1 MRRSNLPLKSFV
13 NPNSDQREAYMK
25 AWLKRLSLRA
35 THRKGLDLPMA
46 PPGPPPFLNASGLG
60 GRARQL
66 AAYQG
71 WVFAAVNAI
80 AQRVAG
86 LPLKL
91 YREGGAGPEVT
102 SHPALDLLAR
112 PNPLMTRRQLR
123 FTLVTHLELTG
134 MAFLLMADNA
144 LGRPAELW
152 PLLPSDL
159 IEIATGH
166 DTRQPITGFVFSGP
180 RGERLTYG
188 AHEIIYLRHPSPVS
202 LVYGASPIEAAAHA
216 FDIDLAVR
224 VYQRNF
230 FRNAAR
236 PEVVLQT
243 DQRLTEEEARRLLTR
258 WNQKH
263 QGLAH
268 VFEPTLLDNG
278 LKAQPLT
285 YSAKD
290 FEFMALASWTQDN
303 LLAAF
308 GVPAA
313 KLGLVKDV
321 NRANAQA
328 LDVTFNSEC
337 VRPRLDLIEDALN
350 AFLLPRYGNGLAL
363 RHDNPV
369 PGDRAQEHR
378 QAMERLDRGVLTV
391 NEVRAGLGLAP
402 VAWGDKPY
410 APPQAQPTPQAA
422 PGAAPV
428 DEPLPLSQP
437 TSAAPAPPIRDLLA
451 QAAPFL
457 RAHWPALEGR
467 FAGWSPAKVRYEL
480 KRKPQLLAGLIP
492 AGAPADQASCL
503 RTLLTDSLARGLS
516 LDQAFNHITSL

>member
-1 MRRSNLPLKSFV
+1 
-13 NPNSDQREAYMK
+13 MK
-25 AWLKRLSLRA
+25 AWLKRLSQLGAR
-35 THRKGLDLPMA
+35 RKGLDLPY
-46 PPGPPPFLNASGLG
+46 PPSPPPPFLGGSGFG
-60 GRARQL
+60 GRSRQL

-91 YREGGAGPEVT
+91 YSQEGAGPEVA

-134 MAFLLMADNA
+134 MAFLLMVDNA

-159 IEIATGH
+159 IEIAIGP

-180 RGERLTYG
+180 KGERLTYG
-188 AHEIIYLRHPSPVS
+188 SGEVIYLRHPSPAS

-224 VYQRNF
+224 IYQRNF

-290 FEFMALASWTQDN
+290 FEFMALAGWTQDN

-321 NRANAQA
+321 NRANAA
-328 LDVTFNSEC
+328 AVDVTFNSEC

-350 AFLLPRYGNGLAL
+350 TFLLRRYGGGLAF

-378 QAMERLDRGVLTV
+378 QAMERLDRGVLTI

-402 VAWGDKPY
+402 VAWGDKPFAPTQAQMTPAQSAPATWDAEDPALKGLPA
-410 APPQAQPTPQAA
+410 APPRALRARA
-422 PGAAPV
+422 V
-428 DEPLPLSQP
+428 PLV
-437 TSAAPAPPIRDLLA
+437 
-451 QAAPFL
+451 

-480 KRKPQLLAGLIP
+480 GRRPELLEALIP
-492 AGAPADQASCL
+492 AGAPAREARRL
-503 RTLLTDSLARGLS
+503 RAALADCLARGFSADQTLS
-516 LDQAFNHITSL
+516 QISDPITR

>member
-1 MRRSNLPLKSFV
+1 
-13 NPNSDQREAYMK
+13 MK
-25 AWLKRLSLRA
+25 AWLKRLSQLGAR
-35 THRKGLDLPMA
+35 RKGLDLPY
-46 PPGPPPFLNASGLG
+46 PPSPPPPFLGGSGFG
-60 GRARQL
+60 GRSRQL

-91 YREGGAGPEVT
+91 YSQEGAGPEVA

-134 MAFLLMADNA
+134 MAFLLMVDNA

-159 IEIATGH
+159 IEIAIGP

-180 RGERLTYG
+180 KGERLTYG
-188 AHEIIYLRHPSPVS
+188 SGEVIYLRHPSPAS

-224 VYQRNF
+224 IYQRNF

-268 VFEPTLLDNG
+268 VFEPTLLDAG
-278 LKAQPLT
+278 LKVQPLS

-290 FEFMALASWTQDN
+290 FEFMALAGWTQDN
-303 LLAAF
+303 ILAAY
-308 GVPAA
+308 GVPAG

-321 NRANAQA
+321 NRANAQGI
-328 LDVTFNSEC
+328 DVTFNSEC
-337 VRPRLDLIEDALN
+337 IRPRLELIEDALN
-350 AFLLPRYGNGLAL
+350 AFLTPRYGRGLLL

-369 PGDRAQEHR
+369 PSDREQGHREAMAQ
-378 QAMERLDRGVLTV
+378 LDRGVITI
-391 NEVRAGLGLAP
+391 NELRASQGRPP
-402 VAWGDKPY
+402 VPWGDEPW
-410 APPQAQPTPQAA
+410 ARPRPAGQPSEDDYGPDLNRRAA
-422 PGAAPV
+422 
-428 DEPLPLSQP
+428 
-437 TSAAPAPPIRDLLA
+437 DLA
-451 QAAPFL
+451 
-457 RAHWPALEGR
+457 RRHYPALEGR
-467 FAGWSPAKVRYEL
+467 FAGWSRAKVAGALGRD
-480 KRKPQLLAGLIP
+480 PGLLAPLVP
-492 AGAPADQASCL
+492 AGAPEAQVSHLKQHFADCL
-503 RTLLTDSLARGLS
+503 GRGLG
-516 LDQAFNHITSL
+516 LAEAIAGLGRTS

>member
-1 MRRSNLPLKSFV
+1 MKNLMSRIG
-13 NPNSDQREAYMK
+13 NSLGRK
-25 AWLKRLSLRA
+25 
-35 THRKGLDLPMA
+35 KGLDLPYA
-46 PPGPPPFLNASGLG
+46 PPPPPPFLGGSGLTS
-60 GRARQL
+60 RSRQL

-86 LPLKL
+86 VPLRL
-91 YREGGAGPEVT
+91 YLQDGSGPELAQ
-102 SHPALDLLAR
+102 HPALDLLAR

-123 FTLVTHLELTG
+123 FTLLTHLELTG

-159 IEIATGH
+159 LEITTGP

-180 RGERLTYG
+180 GGQAVTH
-188 AHEIIYLRHPSPVS
+188 APSEIIYLRHMNPMS

-224 VYQRNF
+224 IYQRNF
-230 FRNAAR
+230 FRNSAR

-243 DQRLTEEEARRLLTR
+243 DQRLTEDEAKRLLTR
-258 WNQKH
+258 WRQKH

-278 LKAQPLT
+278 LKVQPLT

-290 FEFMALASWTQDN
+290 FEFMSLAGWTQDN
-303 LLAAF
+303 ILAAF
-308 GVPAA
+308 QVPAA

-321 NRANAQA
+321 NRANAAA

-337 VRPRLDLIEDALN
+337 IRPRLDLIEDALN
-350 AFLLPRYGNGLAL
+350 AFLLPRYGTDLVL

-369 PGDRAQEHR
+369 PSDRAQGHKED
-378 QAMERLDRGVLTV
+378 MDRLDKGVLTI
-391 NEVRAGLGLAP
+391 NEVRTGMGLTP
-402 VAWGDKPY
+402 VTWGDTPFSPQSVAQDQ
-410 APPQAQPTPQAA
+410 APASGVGVDRAGQADPESGLDQGLLLQAA
-422 PGAAPV
+422 ALIRKGYPRLAARFNGWSSPKV
-428 DEPLPLSQP
+428 AYELGRKP
-437 TSAAPAPPIRDLLA
+437 DLLA
-451 QAAPFL
+451 PLVPLTADKNQARLIRRGL
-457 RAHWPALEGR
+457 RGAL
-467 FAGWSPAKVRYEL
+467 AD
-480 KRKPQLLAGLIP
+480 GLNP
-492 AGAPADQASCL
+492 DQAIAAL
-503 RTLLTDSLARGLS
+503 GNL
-516 LDQAFNHITSL
+516 